1 MAKPQML
8 FGYQP
13 PAAMS
18 MMGQGVAEGMAKVG
32 EIYGKGL
39 ASMGE
44 NLAKGITTAASTYA
58 QGQQINKSADALQKF
73 ANTLPSEE
81 GSVGQALQSYMND
94 PAVSNYDKVNFG
106 QSVVG
111 DYFKNMMEMRRIQ
124 EMNKGRM
131 DLQGM
136 RGAQGGASQTQ
147 PVTFTEMSLHQ

>member
-1 MAKPQML
+1 
-8 FGYQP
+8 
-13 PAAMS
+13 
-18 MMGQGVAEGMAKVG
+18 
-32 EIYGKGL
+32 
-39 ASMGE
+39 
-44 NLAKGITTAASTYA
+44 
-58 QGQQINKSADALQKF
+58 
-73 ANTLPSEE
+73 
-81 GSVGQALQSYMND
+81 MND